1 MLKIL
6 GGILSPITK
15 EVGGIFKRRSE
26 RKARKEES
34 RARIDE
40 ARTQAAVDRILSNT
54 DADNNIDLITAENK
68 RYTWKDDIVTYL
80 FLTPVVI
87 ATAVP
92 FITASDDGNWKSLND
107 YVLASYNSLD
117 ALPTWYKWALAAVII
132 DSLGFRSFSRKVVNR
147 FIDNKFGTPE
157 TQKQD

>member
-1 MLKIL
+1 MFKIL
-6 GGILSPITK
+6 GGIFGPVVE

-34 RARIDE
+34 RARIEE

-68 RYTWKDDIVTYL
+68 RYSWKDEIVTYL
-80 FLTPVVI
+80 FLMPVLI

-92 FITASDDGNWKSLND
+92 FITAVDEGQWKNLNS
-107 YVLASYNSLD
+107 YVLESYNSLD

-132 DSLGFRSFSRKVVNR
+132 DALGFRSFSRKVVNK
-147 FIDNKFGTPE
+147 FIEKKFGISE
-157 TQKQD
+157 TEKED